1 MEPGSANFNQKKLL
15 NALILII
22 PAAYFLRLNS
32 YQLIFE
38 EPRRALVA
46 LEMLLADNWLVP
58 TTNGELYYN
67 KPPLYNWVLIGFF
80 TLLGK
85 AEWVVRLPSVLS
97 VMATAAIHYR
107 ISRIYIGRQAALF
120 SALFYVTSADILF
133 YFSMLGEIDL
143 FFALII
149 YLQSALIFHFYQQKK
164 WHWLFISSY
173 LLTAA
178 GVLTKGIPPLFF
190 QAITLLVIFLINKD
204 YKRLFS
210 VWHFAG
216 IGILVLSAG
225 GYFYLYSLHH
235 NAGPYLARLFT
246 ETFSRTSMEAS
257 MKDNFRHFLNFPIML
272 VKISAPWFLLFF
284 LTFDGQWKI
293 RLKNNPFL
301 NFCLWFCLANGLIYL
316 LSPGT
321 RERYLYMF
329 FPFIYSLLAA
339 ALCEK
344 AMINKLGWIRRFYY
358 FIGIS
363 VLAGLLGLAV
373 FGLTKDLLTGAI
385 ACLLITLLLGAGI
398 FYIKL
403 NSPSEWI
410 LAAVLIIL
418 IARIGFSLV
427 ILPTKKQDDP
437 YKSDALKMSKIIGK
451 ESVYLTGP
459 PEPKTDRVQ
468 FAGIHFITYE
478 RNEPS
483 YLAFQT
489 SFYLSRYTG
498 GILKYTETADKPGFY
513 ISRQENINPGKVR
526 PDSIRVFYRF
536 NNRLNKEDQWY
547 LLYKIQ
553 E

>member
-1 MEPGSANFNQKKLL
+1 MQESSANFNQKKLL
-15 NALILII
+15 TAIILVI
-22 PAAYFLRLNS
+22 PLAYFLRLNS

-46 LEMLLADNWLVP
+46 LEMLLADNLLVP

-80 TLLGK
+80 SLLGK

-97 VMATAAIHYR
+97 VIATALIHYH
-107 ISRIYIGRQAALF
+107 ISKIYIGRKAALY
-120 SALFYVTSADILF
+120 SALFYLTSADILF
-133 YFSMLGEIDL
+133 YFSLLGEIDL

-149 YLQSALIFHFYQQKK
+149 YLQAALIFHFYQQKK

-173 LLTAA
+173 FLTAA

-190 QAITLLVIFLINKD
+190 QAITLLVIFLINKN

-210 VWHFAG
+210 IWHFAG
-216 IGILVLSAG
+216 IGLLILLAG
-225 GYFYLYSLHH
+225 AYFYLYSLHH
-235 NAGPYLARLFT
+235 DAGPYLARLFT
-246 ETFSRTSMEAS
+246 ETFSRTSLEAS
-257 MKDNFRHFLNFPIML
+257 FADNLRHLLNFPVML
-272 VKISAPWFLLFF
+272 IKISAPWFLLFL
-284 LTFDGQWKI
+284 LTFNGQWKV

-301 NFCLWFCLANGLIYL
+301 NYCLWFCLANGLLYM

-344 AMINKLGWIRRFYY
+344 PISNKLNRIRGFYY

-363 VLAGLLGLAV
+363 VTAGL
-373 FGLTKDLLTGAI
+373 FGLSAFGFTMEVWTEAVI
-385 ACLLITLLLGAGI
+385 CLLIALIVGTGVY
-398 FYIKL
+398 YIKFK
-403 NSPSEWI
+403 NTPEWI
-410 LAAVLIIL
+410 LAAVLLVL
-418 IARIGFSLV
+418 IARIGFGLI
-427 ILPTKKQDDP
+427 ILPTKKQNDP
-437 YKSDALKMSKIIGK
+437 YKADAKKMSAIIGN
-451 ESVYLTGP
+451 EDVYLTGP
-459 PEPKTDRVQ
+459 PEPKTDKVQ
-468 FAGIHFITYE
+468 FAGIHFISYQ
-478 RNEPS
+478 RNEPT

-498 GILKYTETADKPGFY
+498 SILKYTESSDKPGFY
-513 ISRQENINPGKVR
+513 ISREENTD
-526 PDSIRVFYRF
+526 PDSIRIFYRF
-536 NNRLNKEDQWY
+536 NNRLNNQDQWY

-553 E
+553 K